1 MRIGIGN
8 DHTAVEMKKEIV
20 RYLEAKG
27 YEMVN
32 YGTDSTDSFN
42 YPVSGYRVGNFLD
55 LSNSTS
61 SQSRATSVLEI
72 ASAIWLSDSTPWRLK
87 R

>member
-27 YEMVN
+27 YK
-32 YGTDSTDSFN
+32 
-42 YPVSGYRVGNFLD
+42 P
-55 LSNSTS
+55 
-61 SQSRATSVLEI
+61 A
-72 ASAIWLSDSTPWRLK
+72 AIKVQQYDD
-87 R
+87 